1 MDKCRIIFIRA
12 ERIIY
17 RSRGH
22 GLLATTSP
30 SPSLLSFSLS
40 LCLLPYFL
48 DTDITPVSLQMSLQ
62 AAAGKQTSGAPY
74 SQGIHYPS
82 PNLYTNGPA
91 ILLCLH
97 FLPARL
103 PRSAPLATELVASE
117 VCHLRRSFKV
127 ADSFYVDGPITITT
141 TATFQIEDLGR
152 GAGQKNT
159 LHRKGSLSTLVEK
172 NEFDITTQCRTW
184 CSHVGDGRFKVS
196 TRANLVT
203 PVVTMVITSAVKC
216 FGSFGAERLQCSQSH
231 FALIK
236 KASQ

>member
-1 MDKCRIIFIRA
+1 MDKCRIIFILA

-22 GLLATTSP
+22 GLFATTSL
-30 SPSLLSFSLS
+30 SPSLSPSLS

-62 AAAGKQTSGAPY
+62 AAGGKQTLGAPY

-103 PRSAPLATELVASE
+103 PLSPPLATKLVASE

-127 ADSFYVDGPITITT
+127 ADTFYADGPITITT
-141 TATFQIEDLGR
+141 TATFEIEDSGCR
-152 GAGQKNT
+152 AEQKDVRYRNG
-159 LHRKGSLSTLVEK
+159 LQIKVAE
-172 NEFDITTQCRTW
+172 NMFDVITHAFTQC
-184 CSHVGDGRFKVS
+184 
-196 TRANLVT
+196 
-203 PVVTMVITSAVKC
+203 
-216 FGSFGAERLQCSQSH
+216 
-231 FALIK
+231 
-236 KASQ
+236 